1 MKIAVIKTGG
11 KQYLV
16 AKGDSIKIEKIP
28 GEEGEKIVFDKVLL
42 IGDKIGQPF
51 IKGAS
56 VEAKILRQARARK
69 VIIFKHKP
77 KKRYK
82 KKQGHRQQFTEV
94 QILNVQA

>member
-1 MKIAVIKTGG
+1 MKTAVIKTGG

-69 VIIFKHKP
+69 VIIFKYKS